1 MASFP
6 TLDASTSAPGAGSW
20 QDLSRA
26 SPAELD
32 ELQARQREVVRRK
45 KAFADAVAEACLG
58 PDGSNDGPRG
68 ASETTGTTI
77 HVARLQS
84 VVRAIIKLRRLH
96 GSRSGGVAARAHV
109 LTSLSQDLAAA
120 KEAAEV
126 ARVRSL
132 EAFAFR
138 APDGLA
144 RFSWSQLAEIYFRFE
159 QMAAPQEQCRVYE
172 LCGNSK
178 FQQLPAVANAYGN
191 ALYRSGRV
199 AEATAHLRRIA
210 SANAGTIGSGL
221 ASYAWNCLGEHAR
234 GGEPTT
240 AVNSC
245 SLALGI
251 YNRRVEK
258 TGVCGGRREMMRLY
272 SREFSL

>member
-6 TLDASTSAPGAGSW
+6 TPDAVTSAPGAGSW

-45 KAFADAVAEACLG
+45 KAFADDVAEACLAP
-58 PDGSNDGPRG
+58 PDGSNDEALG
-68 ASETTGTTI
+68 ASETKGI
-77 HVARLQS
+77 HVTRLQS
-84 VVRAIIKLRRLH
+84 VVRAIIKLRRLQVS
-96 GSRSGGVAARAHV
+96 GSGGGIAARTHV
-109 LTSLSQDLAAA
+109 LKSLSQDLAES
-120 KEAAEV
+120 KEAAEE

-172 LCGNSK
+172 LCGNSQ

-191 ALYRSGRV
+191 ALYCSGRV
-199 AEATAHLRRIA
+199 AEATAHLRRVA

-234 GGEPTT
+234 GGELLLFLP
-240 AVNSC
+240 
-245 SLALGI
+245 LGQLSWMI
-251 YNRRVEK
+251 MFFGGDKRGGG
-258 TGVCGGRREMMRLY
+258 GVLRLY
-272 SREFSL
+272 SREIHV

>member
-96 GSRSGGVAARAHV
+96 VSRSGGGVAARAHV

-245 SLALGI
+245 SLALGYI
-251 YNRRVEK
+251 
-258 TGVCGGRREMMRLY
+258 TGVWKKPACVAGGGGC
-272 SREFSL
+272 